1 MERKLP
7 LKEVIALGFFMFA
20 LFLGAGNIIFPPLL
34 GQQAGESLLSAIIG
48 FLVTGVGLPV
58 LAVYIIARS
67 GGDLDGLSNRVHPSF
82 AKVFPVIIY
91 LTIGPLFG
99 IPRTGTVTYEIGVAP
114 FLSNDSSL
122 GLFLSTLVFFLITFW
137 LALNPAKLVD
147 RVGKVLTPI
156 LLLLIIIIS
165 IRGFS
170 SPIGSMGEA
179 VGKYQEGAFFG
190 GFVEGYLTM
199 DAIAALIFGVVII
212 NRVKE
217 MGIKTTS
224 FIRSYTIKAGII
236 AGMGLSFVYI
246 SLSYIGATSADA
258 VGMQENGGEILSS
271 VTSLL
276 FGPFGSIILAL
287 VITGACLTTSV
298 GLVAACS
305 EYLSQRF
312 SRFSYPVVV
321 TILCL
326 FSFTMANLGL
336 SQLISV
342 SIPLLIMIY
351 PIAIVLILLSFV
363 HSYLPVSKAVYVGAI
378 VGAGLVSLYDG
389 LSTAGIE
396 IAAIS
401 GGLAFIPLYTNGLG
415 WLLPSV
421 VGGLLGLL
429 FRYVKAFIGVPS
441 TFK

>member
-7 LKEVIALGFFMFA
+7 LKETIALGFFMFA

-34 GQQAGESLLSAIIG
+34 GQQAGESLLIAIIG

-58 LAVYIIARS
+58 VAVFTIARS
-67 GGDLDGLSNRVHPSF
+67 GGDLNDLSNRVHPTF
-82 AKVFPVIIY
+82 AKIFPVIIY
-91 LTIGPLFG
+91 LTIGPFFG

-114 FLSNDSSL
+114 FLPNESSM
-122 GLFLSTLVFFLITFW
+122 GLFISTFVFFLITFW

-147 RVGKVLTPI
+147 RVGKILTPL
-156 LLLLIIIIS
+156 LLLLIVVIS

-170 SPIGSMGEA
+170 SPIGSIGEA
-179 VGKYQEGAFFG
+179 VGKYKDGAFFG

-199 DAIAALIFGVVII
+199 DAIAALVFGVVVI
-212 NRVKE
+212 NRVRE
-217 MGIKTTS
+217 MGIKKAS
-224 FIRSYTIKAGII
+224 AIRSYTIMAGII
-236 AGMGLSFVYI
+236 AGLGLSFVYI
-246 SLSYIGATSADA
+246 SLSYIGATSVEG
-258 VGMQENGGEILSS
+258 VGVQDNGGAILSS

-298 GLVAACS
+298 GLVAACG

-312 SRFSYPVVV
+312 PRLSYPVVV

-342 SIPLLIMIY
+342 SIPLLITVY
-351 PIAIVLILLSFV
+351 PIAIVLILLSLLN
-363 HSYLPVSKAVYVGAI
+363 SYIPISRAVYIGAI
-378 VGAGLVSLYDG
+378 IGAGIISIYDG
-389 LSTAGIE
+389 FTTAGIE
-396 IAAIS
+396 VASIS
-401 GGLAFIPLYTNGLG
+401 TALTFIPLYTNGLG
-415 WLLPSV
+415 WLLPSIL
-421 VGGLLGLL
+421 GGLLGLVTRGTVL
-429 FRYVKAFIGVPS
+429 MSFFGK
-441 TFK
+441 TN

>member
-7 LKEVIALGFFMFA
+7 LKETIALGFFMFA

-34 GQQAGESLLSAIIG
+34 GQQAGESLLIAIIG

-58 LAVYIIARS
+58 VAVFTIARS
-67 GGDLDGLSNRVHPSF
+67 GGDLNDLSNRVHPTF
-82 AKVFPVIIY
+82 AKIFPVIIY
-91 LTIGPLFG
+91 LTIGPFFG

-114 FLSNDSSL
+114 FLPNESSM
-122 GLFLSTLVFFLITFW
+122 GLFISTFVFFLITFW

-147 RVGKVLTPI
+147 RVGKILTPL
-156 LLLLIIIIS
+156 LLLLIVVIS

-170 SPIGSMGEA
+170 SPIGSIGEA
-179 VGKYQEGAFFG
+179 VGKYKDGAFFG

-199 DAIAALIFGVVII
+199 DAIAALVFGVVVI
-212 NRVKE
+212 NRVRE
-217 MGIKTTS
+217 MGIKKAS
-224 FIRSYTIKAGII
+224 AIRSYTIKAGII
-236 AGMGLSFVYI
+236 AGLGLSFVYI
-246 SLSYIGATSADA
+246 SLSYIGATSVEG
-258 VGMQENGGEILSS
+258 VGVQDNGGAILSS

-298 GLVAACS
+298 GLVAACG

-312 SRFSYPVVV
+312 PRLSYPVVV

-342 SIPLLIMIY
+342 SIPLLITVY
-351 PIAIVLILLSFV
+351 PIAIVLILLSLLN
-363 HSYLPVSKAVYVGAI
+363 SYIPISRAVYIGAI
-378 VGAGLVSLYDG
+378 IGAGIISIYDG
-389 LSTAGIE
+389 FTTAGIE
-396 IAAIS
+396 VASIS
-401 GGLAFIPLYTNGLG
+401 TALTFIPLYTNGLG
-415 WLLPSV
+415 WLLPSIL
-421 VGGLLGLL
+421 GGLLGLVTRGTVL
-429 FRYVKAFIGVPS
+429 MSFFGK
-441 TFK
+441 TN

>member
-7 LKEVIALGFFMFA
+7 LKETIALGFFMFA

-58 LAVYIIARS
+58 LAVFTIARS
-67 GGDLDGLSNRVHPSF
+67 GGDLNDLSKRVHPTF
-82 AKVFPVIIY
+82 AKIFPVIIY
-91 LTIGPLFG
+91 LAIGPFFG

-114 FLSNDSSL
+114 FLSNESSM
-122 GLFLSTLVFFLITFW
+122 GLFISTFVFFLITFW

-147 RVGKVLTPI
+147 RVGKILTPL
-156 LLLLIIIIS
+156 LLLLILVIS
-165 IRGFS
+165 IRGFA
-170 SPIGSMGEA
+170 SPIGSIGEA
-179 VGKYQEGAFFG
+179 VGKYRDGAFFG

-199 DAIAALIFGVVII
+199 DAIAALVFGVVVI
-212 NRVKE
+212 NRVQE
-217 MGIKTTS
+217 MGIKTAS
-224 FIRSYTIKAGII
+224 AVRSYTIKAGII
-236 AGMGLSFVYI
+236 AGAGLSFVYI
-246 SLSYIGATSADA
+246 SLSYIGATSVEGIGIQD
-258 VGMQENGGEILSS
+258 NGGAILSS

-298 GLVAACS
+298 GLVAACG

-312 SRFSYPVVV
+312 TRLSYPVVV

-342 SIPLLIMIY
+342 SIPLLISIY
-351 PIAIVLILLSFV
+351 PIAIVLILLSLLQ
-363 HSYLPVSKAVYVGAI
+363 SYISVSRAVYIGAI
-378 VGAGLVSLYDG
+378 IGAGIVSIYDG
-389 LSTAGIE
+389 FTTAGIE
-396 IAAIS
+396 AAPIS
-401 GGLAFIPLYTNGLG
+401 TALTFIPLYTNGLG
-415 WLLPSV
+415 WLLPSI

-429 FRYVKAFIGVPS
+429 FQFTRLFNWVASSK
-441 TFK
+441 

>member
-7 LKEVIALGFFMFA
+7 LKETIALGFFMFA

-48 FLVTGVGLPV
+48 FLVTGVGLPL
-58 LAVYIIARS
+58 LAVFTIARS
-67 GGDLDGLSNRVHPSF
+67 GGDLNDLSNRVHPTF

-91 LTIGPLFG
+91 LTIGPFFG

-114 FLSNDSSL
+114 FLPNDSSM
-122 GLFLSTLVFFLITFW
+122 GLFITTFVFFLITYW

-147 RVGKVLTPI
+147 RVGKVLTPV
-156 LLLLIIIIS
+156 LLLLIVIIS
-165 IRGFS
+165 IRGFA
-170 SPIGSMGEA
+170 SPIGSLSET
-179 VGKYQEGAFFG
+179 VGKYKDGAFFG

-199 DAIAALIFGVVII
+199 DAIAALVFGVVVI
-212 NRVKE
+212 NRVQE
-217 MGIKTTS
+217 MGIKTES

-236 AGMGLSFVYI
+236 AGIGLSFVYI
-246 SLSYIGATSADA
+246 SLSFIGATSVEA
-258 VGMQENGGEILSS
+258 VGIQENGGEILSS

-298 GLVAACS
+298 GLVAACG

-312 SRFSYPVVV
+312 TRFSYPVVV

-342 SIPLLIMIY
+342 SIPLLISIY
-351 PIAIVLILLSFV
+351 PIAIVLILLSLL
-363 HSYLPVSKAVYVGAI
+363 HSYIPVSRAVYIGAI
-378 VGAGLVSLYDG
+378 FGAGIVSIYDG
-389 LSTAGIE
+389 LTTAGVEAASISTA
-396 IAAIS
+396 
-401 GGLAFIPLYTNGLG
+401 LTFIPLYTNGLG
-415 WLLPSV
+415 WLLPSI

-429 FRYVKAFIGVPS
+429 FQYAKLLNWVPS
-441 TFK
+441 SK

>member
-34 GQQAGESLLSAIIG
+34 GQQAGESLFSAIIG

-58 LAVYIIARS
+58 LAVFTIARL
-67 GGDLDGLSNRVHPSF
+67 GGDLDDLSNRVHPAF

-122 GLFLSTLVFFLITFW
+122 GLFFSTLVFFLITFW

-165 IRGFS
+165 IRGFG
-170 SPIGSMGEA
+170 SPIGPIGEA
-179 VGKYQEGAFFG
+179 IGKYKEGAFFG

-199 DAIAALIFGVVII
+199 DAIAALVFGVVVI

-217 MGIKTTS
+217 MGIKTSS

-236 AGMGLSFVYI
+236 AGLGLSFVYI
-246 SLSYIGATSADA
+246 SLSYIGATSAEA
-258 VGMQENGGEILSS
+258 IGMEENGGAILSS

-276 FGPFGSIILAL
+276 FGPFGTIILAL

-298 GLVAACS
+298 GLVAACG
-305 EYLSQRF
+305 EYLSHRF
-312 SRFSYPVVV
+312 TRLSYPGAV
-321 TILCL
+321 TILSL

-351 PIAIVLILLSFV
+351 PIAIVLILLSLV
-363 HSYLPVSKAVYVGAI
+363 HSYLPLTKAVYVGAI
-378 VGAGLVSLYDG
+378 IGAGIVSLYDG
-389 LSTAGIE
+389 LATAGFEIE
-396 IAAIS
+396 AIS
-401 GGLAFIPLYTNGLG
+401 RGFAFIPLYTNGLG
-415 WLLPSV
+415 WLLPSI
-421 VGGLLGLL
+421 VGGLLGFL
-429 FRYVKAFIGVPS
+429 FRYAKGAVNVPIR
-441 TFK
+441 